1 MGLVGSELG
10 LDRGTNGFEG
20 VLDGATEAA
29 DHEFGANGGDPVGVA
44 LDLDGEAGREFEFGQ
59 GFLGFSVHFGS
70 LGSWGG
76 RIGDH
81 S

>member
-44 LDLDGEAGREFEFGQ
+44 LDLDGEAGREWFGKEDSVAQEFTGD
-59 GFLGFSVHFGS
+59 GPCCSVGS
-70 LGSWGG
+70 FAGN
-76 RIGDH
+76 
-81 S
+81 